1 MNSAQVPRRFVRS
14 HWGGTESVILETSRR
29 LLAQGHPTEILCPD
43 ALSTVRDEI
52 IDGVQVRR
60 FPYFYPYLG
69 LSAESKHLLDLKGG
83 NLFSFGLLAALLR
96 QPGLQVIHLHTGM
109 RVGGIVRTAAR
120 LRRIPYVVSVHG
132 GQQDAP
138 DAEKRSYTDP
148 TRGTL
153 EWGRALGALVG
164 SHHVMDDAAAV
175 LVLGRRE
182 EGELRRVHPRANVV
196 YFPNGV
202 DPDRFATGDGA
213 AFRERHGIAAADRIV
228 LCVGRLDPQ
237 KNQVLAVRVLAAL
250 LPREPRLRLVL
261 AGHVTNEEYA
271 DTVARETR
279 NLGIED
285 RVTIV
290 RGIPVGSP
298 DLVDAYH
305 AAEVFLLPSIHEPFG
320 IVILEAWAA
329 GRPVVASRVGGV
341 PDFVRDGID
350 GLLVDPGRIDDVA
363 QRVRELLDGPEAARQ
378 MGEAGRIRA
387 RNEFSWDAATRRLV
401 GIYEEAARARAVRP

>member
-1 MNSAQVPRRFVRS
+1 MISVQVPRRFVLS

-29 LLAQGHPTEILCPD
+29 LLAQGHPTEILCPA
-43 ALSTVRDEI
+43 ALSPVRDEVI
-52 IDGVQVRR
+52 EGVRVRR

-69 LSAESKHLLDLKGG
+69 LSSDARHLLDLKGG
-83 NLFSFGLLAALLR
+83 NLFSFGLLGALLR

-109 RVGGIVRTAAR
+109 RLGGIVRTAAR
-120 LRRIPYVVSVHG
+120 LRGIPYVVSVHG
-132 GQQDAP
+132 GRQDAP
-138 DAEKRSYTDP
+138 DAERRSYTDP
-148 TRGTL
+148 TRGTV

-164 SHHVMDDAAAV
+164 SHRVMDDAAAV

-182 EGELRRVHPRANVV
+182 EEDLRRVHPGANVV

-202 DPDRFATGDGA
+202 DADRFATGDGA
-213 AFRERHGIAAADRIV
+213 AFRARHGIPPGDRIV

-250 LPREPRLRLVL
+250 LPRHPGLRLVL

-271 DTVARETR
+271 EKVVAETR
-279 NLGIED
+279 ALGVED

-305 AAEVFLLPSIHEPFG
+305 AADVFLLPSIHEPFG

-329 GRPVVASRVGGV
+329 GLPVVASRVGGV
-341 PDFVRDGID
+341 PDFVRDSDD
-350 GLLVDPGRIDDVA
+350 GLLVDPGRVEDVC
-363 QRVRELLDGPEAARQ
+363 QRVSELLDAPEAARR
-378 MGEAGRIRA
+378 MGQAGRIRA
-387 RNEFSWDAATRRLV
+387 RGEFSWDAATRRLV
-401 GIYEEAARARAVRP
+401 GIYEEAARARSVRP